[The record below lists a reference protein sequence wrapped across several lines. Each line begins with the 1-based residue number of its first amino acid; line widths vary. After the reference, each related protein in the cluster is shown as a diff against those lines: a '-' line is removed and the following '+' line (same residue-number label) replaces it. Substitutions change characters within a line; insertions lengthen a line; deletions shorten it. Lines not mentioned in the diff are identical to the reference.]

1 MAAASMLREAS
12 ANPHTAGEDEHVEFT
27 VRETFHAA
35 SSIEDGFFPPPVTE
49 TKGTRRPSTSRCW
62 TPSPWLLHSAGEP
75 SHVDRE
81 AVNFPMSASANAD
94 DPLEEEGQEGAASA
108 EPEEVGRAAADAP
121 GSAGGEEAAAD
132 AHGLAGAPW
141 VPESFVG
148 SVPMAP
154 DMNHQAALLA
164 DEECLDAGSGRW
176 AHPEDTAAL
185 PSTGSAWHATGE
197 CRPCHHIVRS
207 KRCKQ
212 GDKCGFCHFPEHVQ
226 RQQRPSKQKREQY
239 RKLAQQMLEEVDA
252 NPEAYD
258 HEQQALAPFLSQ
270 KIPKLFADNKQL
282 MRKLNRRVQRQAWE
296 SAQKCPVGPDPWLP
310 LDASPET
317 WLQPMLEAGKL
328 SQGGRI
334 QQVGTWKVELLSF

>member
-121 GSAGGEEAAAD
+121 GSAGGEEAAVGGA
-132 AHGLAGAPW
+132 AGAAW
-141 VPESFVG
+141 APEPPLG
-148 SVPMAP
+148 SIPMAP
-154 DMNHQAALLA
+154 DVNHKAALLA
-164 DEECLDAGSGRW
+164 DEECHDGRSSRR

-185 PSTGSAWHATGE
+185 PSTISLWHATGE
-197 CRPCHHIVRS
+197 CRPCSQFRRGA
-207 KRCKQ
+207 RCRQ
-212 GDKCGFCHFPEHVQ
+212 GAKCGFCHSPEHVRLRCRPCKQSCQ
-226 RQQRPSKQKREQY
+226 RY
-239 RKLAQQMLEEVDA
+239 RNLAQQLLDEVDA
-252 NPEAYD
+252 NPQAYNQ
-258 HEQQALAPFLSQ
+258 EKKAFTPFLSQ
-270 KIPKLFADNKQL
+270 MIPKSFSDNEWL
-282 MRKLNRRVQRQAWE
+282 MKKLNRRVQKRAQE
-296 SAQKCPVGPDPWLP
+296 SAHRCSVGPDSSLP
-310 LDASPET
+310 SGASPT
-317 WLQPMLEAGKL
+317 AWLQPVLGAIMHG
-328 SQGGRI
+328 QGGQI
-334 QQVGTWKVELLSF
+334 PQVGPWKFERLSI

>member
-1 MAAASMLREAS
+1 
-12 ANPHTAGEDEHVEFT
+12 
-27 VRETFHAA
+27 
-35 SSIEDGFFPPPVTE
+35 
-49 TKGTRRPSTSRCW
+49 
-62 TPSPWLLHSAGEP
+62 
-75 SHVDRE
+75 VDRE

-121 GSAGGEEAAAD
+121 GSASGKEAAV
-132 AHGLAGAPW
+132 GGSAGAAW
-141 VPESFVG
+141 APEPPMS
-148 SVPMAP
+148 SIPMAP
-154 DMNHQAALLA
+154 DVNHKAALLA
-164 DEECLDAGSGRW
+164 DEECHDGRSSRR

-185 PSTGSAWHATGE
+185 PSTISLWHATGE
-197 CRPCHHIVRS
+197 CRPCSQFRRGA
-207 KRCKQ
+207 RCRQ
-212 GDKCGFCHFPEHVQ
+212 GAKCGFCHSPEHV
-226 RQQRPSKQKREQY
+226 RPRQRPCRAKREQY